1 MNQYNDYELLYLM
14 NEFDEDAER
23 LLYEKYSYLIRNR
36 IIKFNIKERYRD
48 DFFQEGLYMLFIAT
62 KTYNE
67 NCKKTF
73 NKYFDLI
80 LQRKFMRLIAREKH
94 YYFDVDLQDGDTI
107 INESY
112 SFEYSYFNHNQLSE
126 FEEAVIELKSKNY
139 RPKEIA
145 EKLDCDV
152 KRIYNCLCRIKSK
165 NNKL

>member
-23 LLYEKYSYLIRNR
+23 LLYEKYSNLIRNR
-36 IIKFNIKERYRD
+36 IVKFNIKERYRD

-62 KTYNE
+62 RTYNE

-80 LQRKFMRLIAREKH
+80 LQRKFIRLITRERH

-107 INESY
+107 VNESY
-112 SFEYSYFNHNQLSE
+112 TFEYNFHSNCNFNSFEE
-126 FEEAVIELKSKNY
+126 KIITLKNKNY

-145 EKLDCDV
+145 KILNCDV
-152 KRIYNCLCRIKSK
+152 KRIYNCLYRIKTK
-165 NNKL
+165 K